1 LQDLVLTFGDSAAPI
16 RNTIMLDKPTQTTVQ
31 QDRKDLAAAL
41 RLAAHFN
48 FHEGICNHFSVQ
60 CAGDDERYLIN
71 SYGVHWSEM
80 TPEALLLIDGEG
92 NVLEGDG
99 VVEASARNIH
109 IASHRANPRHKAILH
124 THMPYAT
131 ALTMLEDGRLVNA
144 HQTACRYH
152 GRTGY
157 DDAYGGLAVTKNEGE
172 RIASATKDNQ
182 HIDIMFLAN
191 HGVVVSAASVAM
203 AFDDLY
209 YLERAC
215 RQQVLAMSTGRKM
228 RLIPDDVVAET
239 VVQIRRD
246 SEHFA
251 DVHFAA
257 LKRVVGM
264 V

>member
-1 LQDLVLTFGDSAAPI
+1 
-16 RNTIMLDKPTQTTVQ
+16 MLDKPAQTTIQ

-41 RLAAHFN
+41 RLAAHFD

-60 CAGDDERYLIN
+60 CAGDEERYLIN

-109 IASHRANPRHKAILH
+109 IASHRSNPRHKAILH

-157 DDAYGGLAVTKNEGE
+157 DDAYGGLAVTTDEGE
-172 RIASATKDNQ
+172 RIASATKNNQ

-228 RLIPDDVVAET
+228 RIIPDDVVAET
-239 VVQIRRD
+239 VIQIRRD

-251 DVHFAA
+251 EVHFAA